1 MINSRRHTTRCSAFE
16 CAIKY
21 FIDIHLTD
29 AKLTLEQPDKKLYK
43 TCINLI
49 AATSRSGTQAQ
60 LERCGIKRKIEQCKH
75 CSTYHCSTKRT
86 EHRQE
91 TRSNQQHSSGWSSG
105 EGTPSVTAENDSA
118 DLFQH
123 DCTHTPANI
132 N

>member
-1 MINSRRHTTRCSAFE
+1 MFADTYLPQWTIIQDRQIHGLLLDRQTENKRYMINSRRHTTRCSAFE

-43 TCINLI
+43 TCINPI

-86 EHRQE
+86 EHR
-91 TRSNQQHSSGWSSG
+91 
-105 EGTPSVTAENDSA
+105 
-118 DLFQH
+118 
-123 DCTHTPANI
+123 
-132 N
+132 